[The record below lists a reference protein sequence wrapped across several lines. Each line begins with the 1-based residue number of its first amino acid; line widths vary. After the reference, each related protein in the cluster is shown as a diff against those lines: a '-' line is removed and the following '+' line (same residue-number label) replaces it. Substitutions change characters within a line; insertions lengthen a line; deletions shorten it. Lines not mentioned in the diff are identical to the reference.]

1 MKKVIL
7 GLIFAAAVVG
17 IGIYS
22 AIDLGEKSPVYA
34 SGKIVLPSEHA
45 KAALGIKTLYLV
57 VYDLDSPMPMPYGA
71 VKFRLE
77 DPINSGPFFDFA
89 ITKEKIIVMGAA
101 MGGGEK
107 PLPKRMRIKARLDK
121 DGNAGPDRPGDI
133 SGQVAEIPFGKS
145 DVVITL
151 DTVIPTS

>member
-57 VYDLDSPMPMPYGA
+57 VYDLDSPMPMPYGPHRS
-71 VKFRLE
+71 VDVFGRWFSVRRVRTLRGRK
-77 DPINSGPFFDFA
+77 GW
-89 ITKEKIIVMGAA
+89 
-101 MGGGEK
+101 
-107 PLPKRMRIKARLDK
+107 
-121 DGNAGPDRPGDI
+121 
-133 SGQVAEIPFGKS
+133 VA
-145 DVVITL
+145 
-151 DTVIPTS
+151 